1 MPTKEYKEAV
11 SELLDILENTDE
23 DLVKKIPPEL
33 IVFWEENKS
42 EEYIPEL
49 DHNLSL
55 EEMKLKTKTRQLIAM
70 IYVNYLCDDK
80 KKKEIKKILR
90 ENTEKQKE
98 LEAQEIDIFAKDKEE
113 REERLKERES
123 LREIRKEEE
132 EAEELRKIKE
142 DIYMIKEQEQSFF
155 NKIIEKI
162 KRFFRRIIY

>member
-1 MPTKEYKEAV
+1 MPTKEYQEAV

-42 EEYIPEL
+42 EEYVPEL
-49 DHNLSL
+49 DHNLPL

-80 KKKEIKKILR
+80 KKAEIKKILK
-90 ENTEKQKE
+90 ENAKKQEE

-113 REERLKERES
+113 REERLKEREA
-123 LREIRKEEE
+123 LREERKIEEDE
-132 EAEELRKIKE
+132 DLRKIQE
-142 DIYMIKEQEQSFF
+142 DMYMIKEQEQTFF

-162 KRFFRRIIY
+162 KAFFRRAIY